1 MVGILPQVA
10 LFCVF
15 SLEYYVTAVLFHVLT
30 LSYTCIRFSE
40 SARRGRK
47 AHVGHNR
54 ASTEL
59 ALSFLSFYLWRQRLE
74 GSI

>member
-10 LFCVF
+10 LLCVF

-30 LSYTCIRFSE
+30 SSHTCTRFSE

-47 AHVGHNR
+47 H
-54 ASTEL
+54 T
-59 ALSFLSFYLWRQRLE
+59 
-74 GSI
+74 